1 MTMKSFIMFFFILQS
16 VQAVR
21 LKTVNNEDFTT
32 TWGGATC
39 TGTCSAVTCSID
51 NSNQQAGSASACGEG
66 YAATMGWSGATPSRS
81 GSAMTCSI
89 INSTVAYFWLSQSDC
104 FGFFCLCACDKQ
116 IFCANTKSAKT
127 VNFCERF
134 SV

>member
-1 MTMKSFIMFFFILQS
+1 MTMKSFIMFCFILQS

-51 NSNQQAGSASACGEG
+51 NSNQQAGSASACGDG
-66 YAATMGWSGATPSRS
+66 YAATMESTQAPTEAPTGTPTAGAGKHRL
-81 GSAMTCSI
+81 G
-89 INSTVAYFWLSQSDC
+89 LGDD
-104 FGFFCLCACDKQ
+104 GG
-116 IFCANTKSAKT
+116 
-127 VNFCERF
+127 ERF
-134 SV
+134 WVAG